1 MLIFLLYIYIY
12 FISVFFFN
20 YLSFSFSSSYDLFKP
35 SNCITTIIII
45 IIITTMFID
54 ITVKGALDKSSGG
67 EFQARNSSGMIYTY
81 SLH

>member
-1 MLIFLLYIYIY
+1 M
-12 FISVFFFN
+12 FFFN
-20 YLSFSFSSSYDLFKP
+20 YLSFSFSSSYYLFKP
-35 SNCITTIIII
+35 SNCITTII

-67 EFQARNSSGMIYTY
+67 EFQARNSSGMVYTY